1 MVLLYLIN
9 FGTWSLILL
18 LLSAVGGTAL
28 SMAYG
33 IEIKPIND
41 PYIAL
46 AEIALKSIEK
56 AASVG
61 AFLVDIIPML
71 KYVPEFVPGAGF
83 KKQARIWRKLQ
94 EDFRE
99 RPYLASIEAMVSFV
113 FHLSLYTVFKLLF
126 RAPACLDLHSHL
138 WLYGMPRK
146 LPILITNE
154 R

>member
-1 MVLLYLIN
+1 
-9 FGTWSLILL
+9 
-18 LLSAVGGTAL
+18 
-28 SMAYG
+28 MAYG

-46 AEIALKSIEK
+46 AEIAMKSVQK

-61 AFLVDIIPML
+61 AFLVDMVPML

-99 RPYLASIEAMVSFV
+99 RPYLASVEAMVLFIS
-113 FHLSLYTVFKLLF
+113 HSSLYTVLSYYSGLRPVSTFI
-126 RAPACLDLHSHL
+126 HI
-138 WLYGMPRK
+138 YGFTGCRG
-146 LPILITNE
+146 NS
-154 R
+154 RY